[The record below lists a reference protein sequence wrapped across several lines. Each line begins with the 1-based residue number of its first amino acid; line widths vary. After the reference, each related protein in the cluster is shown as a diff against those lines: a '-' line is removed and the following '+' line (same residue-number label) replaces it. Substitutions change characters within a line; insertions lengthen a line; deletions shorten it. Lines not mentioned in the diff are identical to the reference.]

1 MRLPAALLTLLVMV
15 SPLSAQTGAGQT
27 GTSQPTPTFRAG
39 VDRVGVTAVVRTRKG
54 KPVTD
59 LAQHDF
65 ELLDNGQPRTILE
78 FRSEPTAANVGLLLD
93 VSGSMNVAA
102 KRSAAREVAGQ
113 ILAWLTPGTDRV
125 GLYAFDTQLH
135 ELQPLEPAP
144 AEVLRRFDKIE
155 PYGSTSLYDAIA
167 EAGRLMA
174 SQGQSHR
181 AVVALTDGGENS
193 SRLTAAQVSSIAS
206 EIDVPV
212 YIIVVVSPLD
222 RAGVTD
228 NEDRAALEAL
238 STSHLGNLAHWTGG
252 EIFLAS
258 SPAQTNVAA
267 RQIVTELRHQYFI
280 GFAPDTSRPGWHPI
294 DLRTRQKDLIVR
306 ARSGYVARFRP
317 ESQH

>member
-1 MRLPAALLTLLVMV
+1 MA
-15 SPLSAQTGAGQT
+15 AQTTGGQ
-27 GTSQPTPTFRAG
+27 STPTFRTG

-59 LAQHDF
+59 LKQQDF
-65 ELLDNGQPRTILE
+65 ELLDNGQPRPILE
-78 FRSEPTAANVGLLLD
+78 FRSEPTSANLGLLVD
-93 VSGSMNVAA
+93 VSGSMSLAA
-102 KRSAAREVAGQ
+102 KRSAAREAAGQ
-113 ILAWLTPGTDRV
+113 VIAWLTPGTDRV
-125 GLYAFDTQLH
+125 GLYAFDTEMH

-144 AEVLRRFDKIE
+144 GNVLKRFDNLQ
-155 PYGSTSLYDAIA
+155 PFGSTSLYDAIA
-167 EAGRLMA
+167 ETGRLMA
-174 SQGQSHR
+174 SEGSSHR

-193 SRLTAAQVSSIAS
+193 SRLTATQVSSIAS

-212 YIIVVVSPLD
+212 YIIIVVSPLD
-222 RAGVTD
+222 RQGVTET
-228 NEDRAALEAL
+228 EDRAAFEAV
-238 STSHLGNLAHWTGG
+238 SASHLGNLARWTGG